1 MNVNVMLNVPGHKR
15 IVSRK
20 RKNLR
25 EVNRWD
31 LRRGLAG
38 SAANKN
44 VSYMNLPA
52 APGTILQEKREKQLL
67 NFLQTAQTQQQQQ
80 VAQQVAAQNAATQTA
95 IQQALQQA
103 LAQQTAAQQAAIQ
116 QAAQQTAQQVVQQQT
131 QAAPPQSPAPAPA
144 SEPEP
149 EPAPSASPQ
158 RRTVA
163 QRRETRRANRGTTY
177 GNVHSTQGGVI
188 TPAQQR
194 RSSENLSAGSPA
206 QGTPAWASRPQASPT
221 PRSSLAQQFEEQI
234 ANQPARQYNSA
245 TGLPIANRPARTG
258 SVLELARSNLRP

>member
-1 MNVNVMLNVPGHKR
+1 MLNVPGHKR
-15 IVSRK
+15 IVNRK
-20 RKNLR
+20 RANLR

-31 LRRGLAG
+31 LRRGLTG
-38 SAANKN
+38 SAANN
-44 VSYMNLPA
+44 TVSYMNLPT